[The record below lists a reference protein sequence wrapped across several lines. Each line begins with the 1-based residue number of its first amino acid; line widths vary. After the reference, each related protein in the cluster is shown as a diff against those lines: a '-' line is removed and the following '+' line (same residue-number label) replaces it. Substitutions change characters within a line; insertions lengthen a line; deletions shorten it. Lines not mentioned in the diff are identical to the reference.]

1 MAKGLRSKV
10 KRRLRTARAAHYWEL
25 RGKAAN
31 ERTNAR
37 LNDPTYTT
45 AGEHAPPVN
54 AFLEPNNPMAVFP

>member
-1 MAKGLRSKV
+1 M
-10 KRRLRTARAAHYWEL
+10 RTARAAHYWEL